1 MKRPRTPPA
10 AQEAQEAMSWE
21 GPHHGLDAELLGLL
35 AYGSGQGPGLCS
47 LGAPPSRVSGHLIS
61 ITTAFSLLSLLGVEA
76 QTVVQEPSLSVSP
89 GGTVTLTCGL
99 SSGSVTTYNE
109 PSWYRETP
117 GQAPR
122 NVIYNTNTRASGVPD
137 RFSASISGNKVTLT
151 ITGAQPE
158 DKADY
163 HCLLYQ
169 GSGSYGCTVMGAH
182 GEVLLNPAHVLGGS
196 AFRGR
201 RGRKWSEPLW
211 GRRLQIH
218 LLSHCSWPL
227 ASCSLSL
234 GVSRSPKG
242 PLSP

>member
-1 MKRPRTPPA
+1 
-10 AQEAQEAMSWE
+10 MSWE
-21 GPHHGLDAELLGLL
+21 GPHHGLDAELLRLL

-47 LGAPPSRVSGHLIS
+47 LGAPPSRVSEHLIS

-76 QTVVQEPSLSVSP
+76 QTVIQEPSLSVSP

-169 GSGSYGCTVMGAH
+169 GSGSYSCTVMGAH
-182 GEVLLNPAHVLGGS
+182 GEVLLNPAHVLRGS

-201 RGRKWSEPLW
+201 RGRKWSAPLW

-218 LLSHCSWPL
+218 LLSHCSPPC

>member
-10 AQEAQEAMSWE
+10 AQEAEEAASWE
-21 GPHHGLDAELLGLL
+21 GPHHGLDGASARAPHLRLRSGAGTLYPWGTSKQGLRAL
-35 AYGSGQGPGLCS
+35 
-47 LGAPPSRVSGHLIS
+47 VS
-61 ITTAFSLLSLLGVEA
+61 ITTPVSLLFLLGVDA
-76 QTVVQEPSLSVSP
+76 QTVVQEPALSVCP

-122 NVIYNTNTRASGVPD
+122 NVIYNTNTPRTGVPD

-158 DKADY
+158 DEADY

-169 GSGSYGCTVMGAH
+169 GSDSYGCTVMGAH

-218 LLSHCSWPL
+218 LLSHCSRPL

-234 GVSRSPKG
+234 GVSRSPRG